1 VSESR
6 AEAGVGDE
14 QAEIALRATEGAV
27 AGGAAYADARVV
39 ARRWSVLTARNGR
52 LESLQDG
59 DDIGLG
65 VRALVDGASGFA
77 ASPAVT
83 PGEADRLAAVAV
95 EVARSSAALAWPTRF
110 EPPEPREDAVRA
122 GRCEIDPFA
131 VPLEQKLELLE
142 ACDAAMR
149 AERDVNVSFAT
160 LDFLSEERVFV
171 SSAGSRLRQVL
182 VDSGGGLRA
191 IAVRDGRMQQRTF
204 PHLFGWHANRGG
216 WEVVE
221 AMELE
226 QNAAR
231 IGAEAA
237 ELLTAPLCPEGPATV
252 VLGGSLAAMQL
263 HETVAHALELD
274 RVLGMEAATAGTS
287 FLTTD
292 KLGRY
297 RLGSEEVT
305 VTVDPT
311 TPSALGSFFF
321 DDDGVAARRSTLVE
335 RGLLVDY
342 LSSCDTASAI
352 GRSSTGCSRAESWNR
367 LPLVRITA
375 VDLEP
380 GERSFEDLLG
390 DVDSGFLLDCTRSW
404 STDDRRVTFE
414 FAAEAAWEIESGE
427 LRRLRRGPI
436 YRGVTPEFWQSCDGV
451 ADRAS
456 WQTYGLGRCFKGQ
469 PGQLVRVSHGTAP
482 ARFQGVE
489 LLAG

>member
-1 VSESR
+1 MIEGHSEGGR
-6 AEAGVGDE
+6 ADE
-14 QAEIALRATEGAV
+14 RSEVALRATEGAV
-27 AGGAAYADARVV
+27 AAGAAYADARVV
-39 ARRWSVLTARNGR
+39 ARRWSVLTTRNGR
-52 LESLQDG
+52 LESIRDG
-59 DDIGLG
+59 DDVGLG
-65 VRALVDGASGFA
+65 VRAVVDGAPGFA
-77 ASPAVT
+77 ASPTVT
-83 PGEADRLAAVAV
+83 PAEADRLAGLAV
-95 EVARSSAALAWPTRF
+95 EVARSSRSLAWPTRF
-110 EPPEPREDAVRA
+110 EPPEPRQEGVRT
-122 GRCEIDPFA
+122 GRCEIDPFS
-131 VPLEQKLELLE
+131 VPLEPKLELLA

-149 AERDVNVSFAT
+149 AERGVDVRFAT
-160 LDFLSEERVFV
+160 LDFLAEERVFV
-171 SSAGSRLRQVL
+171 SSTGSDLRQAL

-216 WEVVE
+216 WEAVE

-226 QNAAR
+226 RNAAR
-231 IGAEAA
+231 IAAEAA
-237 ELLTAPLCPEGPATV
+237 ELLTAPPCPEGPATV

-263 HETVAHALELD
+263 HETLAHALELD

-292 KLGRY
+292 RLGRY
-297 RLGSEEVT
+297 RVGSEQVT

-311 TPSALGSFFF
+311 TPSALGAFFF
-321 DDDGVAARRSTLVE
+321 DDDGVEARRSTLVE

-342 LSSCDTASAI
+342 LSSCDTANAV

-380 GERSFEDLLG
+380 GDRSLEELLG
-390 DVDSGFLLDCTRSW
+390 GVDSGFLLDGTRSW

-427 LRRLRRGPI
+427 LKGLRRGPV
-436 YRGVTPEFWQSCDGV
+436 YRGVTPEFWQRCDAV

-456 WQTYGLGRCFKGQ
+456 WRTYGLSQCFKGQ

-482 ARFQGVE
+482 ARFRDVE